1 MKAER
6 RDSIMLQFKWSLHL
20 KIIKFLFALIQK
32 QCGIMIFLLKEKK
45 KGWSHSPSKTFCM
58 FHLMANVRK
67 GKKIELSTCDLTRY
81 QAWWSL
87 PGSQSHIPITRR
99 LREQRS
105 LVPALCVCDRRVRL
119 LTAAPALAAGWWTA
133 LLGSFKA
140 AKHKASGSLNF
151 AENKI
156 DRWEWAKGISR
167 DWDLEELSL

>member
-1 MKAER
+1 MKSSFKNNKVFVCSYPKAMWNHDFSSER
-6 RDSIMLQFKWSLHL
+6 
-20 KIIKFLFALIQK
+20 
-32 QCGIMIFLLKEKK
+32 KK
-45 KGWSHSPSKTFCM
+45 NGWSHSPSKTFYM

-67 GKKIELSTCDLTRY
+67 GKKIELLTCDLTCY

-87 PGSQSHIPITRR
+87 PGSQSHIAITRR

-105 LVPALCVCDRRVRL
+105 LVPALCVCDQRVWL

-156 DRWEWAKGISR
+156 DGWEWAKGISR